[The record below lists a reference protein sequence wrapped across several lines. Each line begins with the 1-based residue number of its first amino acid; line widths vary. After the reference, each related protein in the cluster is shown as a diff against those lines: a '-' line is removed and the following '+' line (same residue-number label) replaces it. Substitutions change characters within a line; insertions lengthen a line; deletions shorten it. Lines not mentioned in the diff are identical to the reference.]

1 MIDIEKLD
9 IKQLSKLHIH
19 FIGIGGAGMSGI
31 ARIMLAKSIEVSG
44 SDKNQSQMT
53 IALKALGAQI
63 YIGHDAKNIEGADLI
78 VVSAAIPK
86 NNPEYEAAIST
97 GIPIAA
103 RATALSWLLSE
114 SKSVAV
120 AGTHGK
126 TTTTAML
133 TVALQ
138 AAGADPSFAIGG
150 TINSAGTNAHS
161 GSGEVFV
168 VEADESDGSFLAY
181 KPLGAIIT
189 NIELDHVDHFTSE
202 NQLFAAFADFV
213 SSLKS
218 GGFLIACGDDPGV
231 KKLIEMSHGLD
242 LKIITYG
249 QGPDNDYQ
257 ISRINLNPTGS
268 TAQITINGRKAGE
281 LSLVVPGLH
290 NLLNAL
296 AAFAAGCALS
306 VNEEKLIQGLSSFT
320 GTKRRFELK
329 GEVNGVKV
337 IDDYGH
343 HPTEIQ
349 VTLTAAKNLAGT
361 GRVLTVFQPHRYS
374 RTSAFTK
381 EFAESLGLSDFV
393 YLLEIYAASEKPM
406 DGISSLL
413 ISKLMS
419 PDKVKFEPSMLQVV
433 NDVASAAKPGD
444 LIMILGAG
452 DVSSL
457 CAPILDALAAKSSN
471 SEA

>member
-1 MIDIEKLD
+1 MIDIENLTLS
-9 IKQLSKLHIH
+9 QLSKMRIH

-53 IALKALGAQI
+53 VALKALGAEI
-63 YIGHDAKNIEGADLI
+63 HIGHDAKNIGNADLV
-78 VVSAAIPK
+78 VVSAAIAK
-86 NNPEYEAAIST
+86 NNPEYVAAIES

-103 RATALSWLLSE
+103 RATALSWLLSD
-114 SKSVAV
+114 SKAVAV

-138 AAGADPSFAIGG
+138 AAGIDPSFAIGG

-161 GSGEVFV
+161 GSGDVFV

-181 KPLGAIIT
+181 KPHGAIIT
-189 NIELDHVDHFTSE
+189 NLELDHVDHFTSE

-213 SSLKS
+213 GSIKPE
-218 GGFLIACGDDPGV
+218 GFLVACGDDEGV
-231 KKLIEMSHGLD
+231 KRLIEMISERN

-249 QGPDNDYQ
+249 VGPENDYQ
-257 ISRINLNPTGS
+257 ISRVNLSPTSS
-268 TAQITINGRKAGE
+268 TAQVTINGRKAGE

-296 AAFAAGCALS
+296 ASYAAGCALG
-306 VNEEKLIQGLSSFT
+306 VDEGKLIQGLSTFT

-349 VTLTAAKNLAGT
+349 VTLTAAKNLAGS
-361 GRVLTVFQPHRYS
+361 GRVLTIFQPHRYS
-374 RTSAFTK
+374 RTSAFAT
-381 EFAESLGLSDFV
+381 EFAKSLGLSDFV
-393 YLLEIYAASEKPM
+393 YLLEIYAASEKPLE
-406 DGISSLL
+406 GVSSLL
-413 ISKLMS
+413 ISKQMS
-419 PDKVKFEPSMLQVV
+419 PDKVMFEPSMLQVV
-433 NDVASAAKPGD
+433 SDITTTAKSGDV
-444 LIMILGAG
+444 IIILGAG
-452 DVSSL
+452 DVTSL
-457 CAPILDALAAKSSN
+457 SAPILDALEAKRSN
-471 SEA
+471 SGA

>member
-1 MIDIEKLD
+1 MIDLQKLD
-9 IKQLSKLHIH
+9 LKQLSKLHIH

-44 SDKNQSQMT
+44 SDKNPSQMT
-53 IALKALGAQI
+53 LALKALGAQI
-63 YIGHDAKNIEGADLI
+63 YIGHDSKNVEGADLV
-78 VVSAAIPK
+78 VVSAAIAK
-86 NNPEYEAAIST
+86 NNPEYEAAIAA

-138 AAGADPSFAIGG
+138 AAGVDPSFAIGG

-181 KPLGAIIT
+181 KPKGAIIT

-202 NQLFAAFADFV
+202 NQLFLTFANFIR
-213 SSLKS
+213 SIKA

-231 KKLIEMSHGLD
+231 KKLIEMSSEVD

-257 ISRINLNPTGS
+257 ISRVNLNPNGS

-306 VNEEKLIQGLSSFT
+306 VNEERLIQGLSSFT

-329 GEVNGVKV
+329 GEINGVKV

-343 HPTEIQ
+343 HPTEIK
-349 VTLTAAKNLAGT
+349 VTLTAAKNLAGN
-361 GRVLTVFQPHRYS
+361 GRVLTIFQPHRYS
-374 RTSAFTK
+374 RTAAFAQ
-381 EFAESLGLSDFV
+381 EFAQSLELSDYV
-393 YLLEIYAASEKPM
+393 YLLEIYAASEQPM
-406 DGISSLL
+406 DGVSSLL
-413 ISKLMS
+413 ISKLMRS
-419 PDKVKFEPSMLQVV
+419 DKVKFEPSMLQVV
-433 NDVASAAKPGD
+433 NDVTAIAKPGD
-444 LIMILGAG
+444 VIIILGAG
-452 DVSSL
+452 DVTSL
-457 CAPILDALAAKSSN
+457 CVPILDTLAAKSSN
-471 SEA
+471 SEV